1 MSAKLENLAFDAIA
15 VGRSAEIEDLRADLE
30 ARGVPLLERLLH
42 KMTKKERVEVKKY
55 IGNQL

>member
-30 ARGVPLLERLLH
+30 ARGVPLLERLLL
-42 KMTKKERVEVKKY
+42 KMTKKERVEV
-55 IGNQL
+55 NQL